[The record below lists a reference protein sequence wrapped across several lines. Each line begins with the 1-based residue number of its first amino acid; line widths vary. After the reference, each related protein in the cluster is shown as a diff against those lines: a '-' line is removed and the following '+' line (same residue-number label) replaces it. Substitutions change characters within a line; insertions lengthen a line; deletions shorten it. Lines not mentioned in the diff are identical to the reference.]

1 MIPYVHLAN
10 KLAEKGHLV
19 TFLLPKKAK
28 IQLEPLSLFPDSIVF
43 DPLTVP
49 HVDGL
54 PVGAETTADVP
65 NPSGNYMSDAMA
77 LLRGDIEAKVRALKP
92 DVIFFDFADWVPE
105 MAKEFGVKSVNYHRI
120 RSFCCYGSCSWR

>member
-43 DPLTVP
+43 DPLTFLMLMVSLLAQRQP
-49 HVDGL
+49 RISQTL
-54 PVGAETTADVP
+54 PGITCPMPWHSCAVHRSKGINQP
-65 NPSGNYMSDAMA
+65 PGYPSSKMV
-77 LLRGDIEAKVRALKP
+77 LRGYDATLCSDSPFPAQG
-92 DVIFFDFADWVPE
+92 FFV
-105 MAKEFGVKSVNYHRI
+105 
-120 RSFCCYGSCSWR
+120 GSPIV